1 MRRALRTA
9 GRGAAG
15 FLLGLAIWLGLT
27 EPYDRLLAAVAEP
40 IVRITERPSAT
51 WLEARGREIIVD
63 RADLPPSSPRPG
75 IPADELTFNI
85 ILLATLFAANRRP
98 LETRNVVGFLAASA
112 LLIPVHVAA
121 LISRVEALYAFDF
134 GTWSQVHFGWLA
146 RNFWGT
152 AFHFYRVVGCFA
164 VVFLLWW
171 ACRPPETDEMGKA
184 RRRAFSRAARMRR

>member
-63 RADLPPSSPRPG
+63 RADLCLLYTSPSPR
-75 IPADELTFNI
+75 D
-85 ILLATLFAANRRP
+85 
-98 LETRNVVGFLAASA
+98 
-112 LLIPVHVAA
+112 
-121 LISRVEALYAFDF
+121 
-134 GTWSQVHFGWLA
+134 
-146 RNFWGT
+146 
-152 AFHFYRVVGCFA
+152 
-164 VVFLLWW
+164 
-171 ACRPPETDEMGKA
+171 
-184 RRRAFSRAARMRR
+184 